1 MTATMH
7 EVIERFRA
15 LQEFDLK
22 ILRLDKQLARAP
34 AALREHQQSV
44 VRVDGKIKAVNDRSK
59 IVKAQIKLLE
69 NDLKFK
75 EQKITKLK
83 EQSSEV
89 RSNKEFVAFKS
100 EIANAQGEC
109 DRIEGQILKT
119 LTIVEQADVR
129 IAQYQEERERQV
141 DRVTSTQNEID
152 SKSAEARTRRDALLA
167 ERGDLLGGLPE
178 DHMKQYERVRT
189 ARGRGAA
196 PLEGEYC
203 GACGEPQTRNDVYA
217 VQNRARIVNC
227 RARNVMLLQ

>member
-7 EVIERFRA
+7 EVIERFRT
-15 LQEFDLK
+15 LHEFDLK
-22 ILRLDKQLARAP
+22 ILRLDKELNRAP
-34 AALREHQQSV
+34 AALRDHRKSV
-44 VRVDGKIKAVNDRSK
+44 AAVDAKIKAVDDSTK
-59 IVKAQIKLLE
+59 IVKAQIKLRE

-75 EQKITKLK
+75 EDKVTKLK

-109 DRIEGQILKT
+109 DRLQGEILKI
-119 LTIVEQADVR
+119 LAVVEQADAK
-129 IAQYQEERERQV
+129 IAELQEERQRQV
-141 DRVTSTQNEID
+141 EKVDAAQGEID
-152 SKSAEARTRRDALLA
+152 SKLA
-167 ERGDLLGGLPE
+167 EVKQQRETLLGERSTYLEGLPDE
-178 DHMKQYERVRT
+178 QLKQYERVRT

-196 PLEGEYC
+196 MIEGQYC

-227 RARNVMLLQ
+227 RACNVMLLH